1 MSHYSGAKL
10 HSCGVQL
17 ESAWN
22 MPLVYLATIYQLL
35 RCRLKIGRFPKLIPP
50 GGSSSLGVIGFV
62 NAALELKEQIANG
75 EMPEPEYIYVA
86 CGTMGTAAG
95 LILGIRAAKLKS
107 RVVSV
112 RVTSQKFV
120 NTKSMLKLI
129 DRTSSLIRSLDASF
143 PIFEFSEY
151 DIDIRNDYFGKQYAL
166 FTKEGME
173 AVSLIKNL
181 EEINLEGTYT
191 GKTLAALIND
201 AKNRRLESSTI
212 LFWNTLN
219 SIDFSDTISNLDY
232 HDLPRCFHR
241 YFEKAVQPLDYD

>member
-1 MSHYSGAKL
+1 
-10 HSCGVQL
+10 
-17 ESAWN
+17 
-22 MPLVYLATIYQLL
+22 
-35 RCRLKIGRFPKLIPP
+35 
-50 GGSSSLGVIGFV
+50 
-62 NAALELKEQIANG
+62 
-75 EMPEPEYIYVA
+75 
-86 CGTMGTAAG
+86 
-95 LILGIRAAKLKS
+95 
-107 RVVSV
+107 
-112 RVTSQKFV
+112 
-120 NTKSMLKLI
+120 MLKLI